1 MCGIMVLFHSWSLHH
16 ERNLFSFNPMTR
28 FLILIVTVFVLSGSL
43 LAAEESMLRQTERGY
58 DIAIDGQP
66 FAGYVTDE
74 KGTPIIWPIFGP
86 TGKKM
91 SRDFPMI
98 ERNDTTEA
106 KDHLHH
112 RSLWFN
118 HGDVNGVDFWAI
130 KNVKMKTGKIVHR
143 RFVEAKSDGQTATL
157 VTENDWKDNDEQVLC
172 SDVRTL
178 RFGKT
183 DGMRYIDF
191 DVTVTAVLDQVVF
204 ADTKEGSLGFRVPGT
219 MDVDAKKRNP
229 EWGGRIVNAEGLTDD
244 AAWAKRSAWV
254 DYTGPV
260 EGETLGIA
268 ILNHPSSFRYPTYWH
283 VRTYG
288 LFAANPFGIHDFEK
302 KEEKIG
308 ELVLKKGESFT
319 VRYRLLFHRQDAD
332 IAKAFEKY
340 AAMK

>member
-1 MCGIMVLFHSWSLHH
+1 MI
-16 ERNLFSFNPMTR
+16 R
-28 FLILIVTVFVLSGSL
+28 FLLVSVLVLSGSL
-43 LAAEESMLRQTERGY
+43 LAAGEFSLRKTEKGY
-58 DIAIDGQP
+58 DIVIGGQP

-74 KGTPIIWPIFGP
+74 KGTPIIWPIVGP

-98 ERNDTTEA
+98 ERSDNTEA
-106 KDHLHH
+106 KDHPHH

-130 KNVKMKTGKIVHR
+130 KNAKLKVGKIVHR
-143 RFVEAKSDGQTATL
+143 KFVEAKADGKTATI
-157 VTENDWKDNDEQVLC
+157 VTENDWKDDNDQILC

-178 RFGKT
+178 CFGEM
-183 DGMRYIDF
+183 DAMRSIDF
-191 DVTVTAVLDQVVF
+191 DVTVTAVLDRVVF
-204 ADTKEGSLGFRVPGT
+204 ADTKEGSLGIRVPGT

-229 EWGGRIVNAEGLTDD
+229 TWGGRIVNAEGLTDGD
-244 AAWAKRSAWV
+244 AWAKRSAWV

-260 EGETLGIA
+260 EGDTLGIA

-302 KEEKIG
+302 KEEMIG

-319 VRYRLLFHRQDAD
+319 VRYRFLFHQLDAD

-340 AAMK
+340 AATK